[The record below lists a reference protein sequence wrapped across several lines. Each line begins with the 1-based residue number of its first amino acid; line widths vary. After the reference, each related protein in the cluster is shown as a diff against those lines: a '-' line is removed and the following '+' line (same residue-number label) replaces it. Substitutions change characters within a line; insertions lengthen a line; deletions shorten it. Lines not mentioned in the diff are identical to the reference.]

1 MLLMRTKHHIYDR
14 ILMVTLG
21 CAKNIVDS
29 ERLMQQ
35 FSSNKL
41 IVEFDKKHT
50 KARIV
55 IINTCGFIGDAKKE
69 SIDTI
74 LYYIAEKRDK
84 KIDNIFIIG
93 CLVERYKNELK
104 KELSEVDG
112 FFGINQMQEIIET
125 LGFKY
130 KSELVGERLISTPSH
145 YAYLKISEGC
155 NRNCS
160 FCAIPSIRGKYES
173 YPMQNII
180 NEASFLAQSGVKELL
195 IIAQDISSY
204 GIDLSESSQLS
215 RLIEKLSK
223 IKGIEWIRLHYAY
236 PKDFP
241 KDLLRVI
248 NDNPKVCKYLDIPFQ
263 HISDN
268 MLQKM
273 RRGMNKDKTIRLIE
287 TIRSAIPEIAL
298 RTTLLVGHPG
308 ETEKDFEEMVKFL
321 QDTRFDRLGVF
332 KYSHEENTY
341 AAANYTDNVSLATK
355 NKRADII
362 MSIQKN
368 ISMETNKKTIG
379 REYKVIIDRK
389 EDSIFIGRTQFD
401 SPEVDNEVI
410 VKSTKPIKI
419 GNFYTI
425 RIKES
430 SEYDLIG
437 DRV

>member
-1 MLLMRTKHHIYDR
+1 
-14 ILMVTLG
+14 
-21 CAKNIVDS
+21 
-29 ERLMQQ
+29 
-35 FSSNKL
+35 
-41 IVEFDKKHT
+41 
-50 KARIV
+50 
-55 IINTCGFIGDAKKE
+55 
-69 SIDTI
+69 
-74 LYYIAEKRDK
+74 
-84 KIDNIFIIG
+84 
-93 CLVERYKNELK
+93 
-104 KELSEVDG
+104 
-112 FFGINQMQEIIET
+112 
-125 LGFKY
+125 
-130 KSELVGERLISTPSH
+130 
-145 YAYLKISEGC
+145 
-155 NRNCS
+155 
-160 FCAIPSIRGKYES
+160 
-173 YPMQNII
+173 MQNLI
-180 NEASFLAQSGVKELL
+180 NEASFLAQRGVKELL

-215 RLIEKLSK
+215 RLIEKLSE

-273 RRGMNKDKTIRLIE
+273 RRGINKDKTIRLIE
-287 TIRSAIPEIAL
+287 NIRSAIPGIAL

-308 ETEKDFEEMVKFL
+308 ETEKDFEELVKFV

-341 AAANYTDNVSLATK
+341 SAANYTDNVSIATK

-368 ISMETNKKTIG
+368 ISMETNKKAIG

-389 EDSIFIGRTQFD
+389 EDSLYIGRTQFD
-401 SPEVDNEVI
+401 SPEIDNEVI
-410 VKSTKPIKI
+410 VRSTKPIKI